1 MRRGELE
8 RGIALDVA
16 RREIASRLRHVCQNF
31 EEAEFAALVDRM
43 AEIEV
48 RYRLRDDW
56 MMYREALAAS
66 VIRRQSS
73 GPHSEGLLM
82 KTTSEQNKKL
92 VLEGFGT

>member
-16 RREIASRLRHVCQNF
+16 KHDIAERTSHVCEHFARDDF
-31 EEAEFAALVDRM
+31 EALVERM

-56 MMYREALAAS
+56 LTYREAP
-66 VIRRQSS
+66 RQPAFS
-73 GPHSEGLLM
+73 H
-82 KTTSEQNKKL
+82 
-92 VLEGFGT
+92 